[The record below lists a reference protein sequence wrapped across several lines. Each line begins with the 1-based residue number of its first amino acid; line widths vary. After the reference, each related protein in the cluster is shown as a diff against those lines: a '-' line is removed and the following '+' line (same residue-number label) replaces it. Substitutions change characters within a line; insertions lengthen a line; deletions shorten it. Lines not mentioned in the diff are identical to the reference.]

1 MRFGFQNP
9 RKTRKKNWKNE
20 KKQMEKKKLVD
31 LVPSGGCERVYYE
44 SFPKFRL
51 RKWRVRNW
59 LGTPVGVNTSSLLNS
74 LVPKVV

>member
-59 LGTPVGVNTSSLLNS
+59 LGTPVYEIIIQVKKLTLTSN
-74 LVPKVV
+74 